1 MKRLLIE
8 NCNIKQT
15 EKFHK
20 DWKVVSVYEN
30 FLTLIFYNPISNDL
44 SLYTYFYDKEDK
56 TYFNL
61 RYIFNDI
68 YLDNKEL
75 LDGSCCG
82 ETVYRIKIDCYKN
95 GIFDYDSME
104 KYYKNLNKN
113 KDGIILEC
121 ERVSDLIYSFLKK
134 NDYKNYKID
143 VF

>member
-20 DWKVVSVYEN
+20 DWKIVSVYEN
-30 FLTLIFYNPISNDL
+30 FLTLTFYNHVSNYL
-44 SLYTYFYDKEDK
+44 SLYTYYYDKEDK

-61 RYIFNDI
+61 RYNFNDI
-68 YLDNKEL
+68 YLNNKES

-82 ETVYRIKIDCYKN
+82 ETVYRINVDFNKS
-95 GIFDYDSME
+95 GIYDYDSME
-104 KYYKNLNKN
+104 KYYKNLIKN